1 MACSDEKE
9 TLNQG
14 MSDPEANLRAAE
26 QVAEFLDRHD
36 VPAVVIGAVAL
47 AAYRYVRYT
56 EDIDLGVDADL
67 PGMRKLLR
75 ALRAEGWTAELREPD
90 GDDPLGGVIDVSGP
104 FGLVQ
109 IVSFADRFSSAIRDA
124 LAGDDIR
131 VRPGSRLRIVP
142 LPQLVALKLY
152 AGGSKAKADI
162 VELLRRNPEVELAP
176 IREACRRYRLRGLAA
191 ILKELDS

>member
-1 MACSDEKE
+1 
-9 TLNQG
+9 

-26 QVAEFLDRHD
+26 RVADLLDQHG

-67 PGMRKLLR
+67 PCMRKLAA
-75 ALRAEGWTAELREPD
+75 ALREEGFTVELREPD
-90 GDDPLGGVIDVSGP
+90 GDDPLGGVIDVSGS

-109 IVSFADRFSSAIRDA
+109 VVSFADRLPAAIRDA
-124 LAGDDIR
+124 LAGDDVR
-131 VRPGSRLRIVP
+131 VSPGSNLRLVP

-152 AGGSKAKADI
+152 AGGSKSRADI
-162 VELLRRNPEVELAP
+162 VELLRRNREADLSP
-176 IREACRRYRLRGLAA
+176 IRTACRRYRLRGLEA
-191 ILKELDS
+191 ILRELHS

>member
-1 MACSDEKE
+1 
-9 TLNQG
+9 

-26 QVAEFLDRHD
+26 RVADLLDQHG

-67 PGMRKLLR
+67 PCMRKLAA
-75 ALRAEGWTAELREPD
+75 ALREEGFTVELREPD
-90 GDDPLGGVIDVSGP
+90 GDDPLGGVIDVSGS

-109 IVSFADRFSSAIRDA
+109 VVSFADRLPAAIRDA
-124 LAGDDIR
+124 LAGDDVR
-131 VRPGSRLRIVP
+131 VSPGSNLRLVP

-152 AGGSKAKADI
+152 AGGSKSRADI
-162 VELLRRNPEVELAP
+162 VELLRRNPEADLSP
-176 IREACRRYRLRGLAA
+176 IRTACRRYRLRGLEA
-191 ILKELDS
+191 ILRELHS

>member
-1 MACSDEKE
+1 
-9 TLNQG
+9 

-26 QVAEFLDRHD
+26 RVADLLDQHGA
-36 VPAVVIGAVAL
+36 PAVVIGAVAL

-67 PGMRKLLR
+67 PCMRKLAD
-75 ALRAEGWTAELREPD
+75 ALCEEGFTVELREPD

-109 IVSFADRFSSAIRDA
+109 VVSFADRLPAAIRDA
-124 LAGDDIR
+124 LAGDDVR
-131 VRPGSRLRIVP
+131 VSPGSKLRLIP

-152 AGGSKAKADI
+152 AGGSKSRADI
-162 VELLRRNPEVELAP
+162 VELLRRNPEADLSP
-176 IREACRRYRLRGLAA
+176 IRTVCRRYRLRGLEA
-191 ILKELDS
+191 ILSELQS